1 MDRDFEL
8 GPMLPATRTLRPAE
22 SAAFLAMRA
31 PARAMA
37 GKKALTILSVSD
49 NVVTHEELTP
59 QERQTGLRNM
69 IELALNITL

>member
-1 MDRDFEL
+1 
-8 GPMLPATRTLRPAE
+8 
-22 SAAFLAMRA
+22 
-31 PARAMA
+31 MA